1 MFRWGRPTLP
11 DIVGEARC
19 ATPGGNVVEDEFG
32 HCLLVEMIAENGRM
46 ILKSSWAR
54 GEIDGMDS
62 VMGLSAWL

>member
-32 HCLLVEMIAENGRM
+32 HCLLVGMIAENGRM
-46 ILKSSWAR
+46 ILKVKLGS
-54 GEIDGMDS
+54 G
-62 VMGLSAWL
+62 